1 MEEDQQDSGGE
12 YDLQEGFDRLM
23 IFCGENQTE
32 SLEFCKLHC
41 EFTGWF
47 SYVFLP
53 IFSTNMKNQLQWTRA
68 IFSRFFNLSRSR
80 TDRNRSWIWRKKT
93 CWLGVGR
100 CFHLGAENGEE
111 KLKQSCCYEKKNIF
125 LNLCF
130 TYCAQARAL
139 WKDILAGDNAGEKWQ
154 WRQVSFHCLFG
165 KV

>member
-53 IFSTNMKNQLQWTRA
+53 IFSTNMKNQLQWARA
-68 IFSRFFNLSRSR
+68 IFSRFFNLPRRR
-80 TDRNRSWIWRKKT
+80 TDRNRSWIWKKNMLT
-93 CWLGVGR
+93 GR
-100 CFHLGAENGEE
+100 GQVFSFGRWKWGGKVKTIL
-111 KLKQSCCYEKKNIF
+111 LLWRKKNIF

>member
-53 IFSTNMKNQLQWTRA
+53 IFSTNMKTSCNELELYFQDFLICHVEEQ
-68 IFSRFFNLSRSR
+68 IG
-80 TDRNRSWIWRKKT
+80 TDRE
-93 CWLGVGR
+93 
-100 CFHLGAENGEE
+100 F
-111 KLKQSCCYEKKNIF
+111 EKKKHVDFAWAGVFIW
-125 LNLCF
+125 
-130 TYCAQARAL
+130 AL
-139 WKDILAGDNAGEKWQ
+139 EMGRK
-154 WRQVSFHCLFG
+154 S
-165 KV
+165 